1 MTWILAEDIECD
13 LKCGSRFMER
23 GSRHSTV
30 QAARA
35 MGWHCYVGKSLTDK
49 DLEVQICPECIQK
62 KKAKTEGGEDTV
74 QLDLLG

>member
-35 MGWHCYVGKSLTDK
+35 MGWHCYVGPSLTGK
-49 DLEVQICPECIQK
+49 DLEVHVCPECIRLK
-62 KKAKTEGGEDTV
+62 KKKEEGGDDTV